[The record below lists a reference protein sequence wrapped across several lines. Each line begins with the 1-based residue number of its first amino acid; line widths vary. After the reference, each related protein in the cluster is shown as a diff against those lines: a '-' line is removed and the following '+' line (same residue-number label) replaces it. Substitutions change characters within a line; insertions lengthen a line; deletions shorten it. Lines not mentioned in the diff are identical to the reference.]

1 MGSRQNMGLAFS
13 MVHNVYRIS
22 INKRLVMILY
32 KYLHPDRLSVLRERK
47 IRFTQPGNFNDP
59 FEFRPR
65 IESLMQDQQMR
76 EYVAGNFERLVD
88 EELNHNGALLQFV
101 PKETWKRSL
110 LAQKSQLP
118 VLFSLLMPE
127 ALNRTSF
134 SIDKVLNQ
142 SVGILCLSEIRDSLL
157 MWGHYAD
164 NHRGLV
170 IGFDSDHPFFN
181 KKRNEN
187 DEFGYLR
194 KVDYRRQRPNV
205 VLSDTTSAIWFE
217 SKSEH
222 WAYEQEWR
230 IVRVLAEATQRI
242 EREPFPICL
251 FDFPCDS
258 VKEIVLG
265 MRSTALLVQE
275 TILLARN
282 FPCAKILKAQE
293 HSTEYGLIMEPV
305 TLQRATGRA
314 NG

>member
-1 MGSRQNMGLAFS
+1 
-13 MVHNVYRIS
+13 
-22 INKRLVMILY
+22 MILY

-47 IRFTQPGNFNDP
+47 IRFTQPGDFNDP

-65 IESLMQDQQMR
+65 IESLMRDQQTR
-76 EYVAGNFERLVD
+76 EHVAANFDQLVD
-88 EELNHNGALLQFV
+88 EELAQNGALLQSM
-101 PKETWKRSL
+101 PKETWKQLL
-110 LAQKSQLP
+110 LAQKPLLP
-118 VLFSLLMPE
+118 ALFSLLMPE
-127 ALNRTSF
+127 TLNRTSF

-142 SVGILCLSEIRDSLL
+142 SVGILCLSEMRDSLL

-170 IGFDSDHPFFN
+170 IGFDSDHPFFY

-194 KVDYRRQRPNV
+194 KVDYRRQRPSV

-222 WAYEQEWR
+222 WTYEQEWR
-230 IVRVLAEATQRI
+230 IVRVLTEATQRI

-251 FDFPCDS
+251 FEFPCDS
-258 VKEIVLG
+258 VKEIILG
-265 MRSTALLVQE
+265 MRSSVSIIQE
-275 TILLARN
+275 TMLLARN
-282 FPCAKILKAQE
+282 FPGAKILKAQE
-293 HSTEYGLIMEPV
+293 HSTEYAVIMEPV
-305 TLQRATGRA
+305 TLQRADGRA